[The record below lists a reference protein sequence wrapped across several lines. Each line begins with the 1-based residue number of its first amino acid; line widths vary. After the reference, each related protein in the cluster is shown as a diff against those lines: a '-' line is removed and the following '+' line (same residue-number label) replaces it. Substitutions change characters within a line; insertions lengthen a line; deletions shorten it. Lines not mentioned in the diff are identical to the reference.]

1 MATLSGNDTQIYS
14 EHLED
19 EFQNLKTLIFK
30 YDEAIAALLS
40 GGHQSYQL
48 DTGQSMQR
56 VTRFNIKEIQ
66 EMRDIAAG
74 RLADLAVRLRKT
86 AGQKQGLPAW

>member
-1 MATLSGNDTQIYS
+1 MPALSGNDTETYA
-14 EHLED
+14 EHLEN
-19 EFQNLKTLIFK
+19 EYQNLKNLVFK
-30 YDEAIAALLS
+30 YDEAISAILT

-74 RLADLAVRLRKT
+74 KLADLAVRLRKT
-86 AGQKQGLPAW
+86 AGQIQALPAW

>member
-1 MATLSGNDTQIYS
+1 MPALSGNDTETYA
-14 EHLED
+14 EHLEN
-19 EFQNLKTLIFK
+19 EYQNLKNLVFQ
-30 YDEAIAALLS
+30 YDEAIAAILT

-66 EMRDIAAG
+66 EMRDVAAG
-74 RLADLAVRLRKT
+74 KLADLAVRLRKT

>member
-1 MATLSGNDTQIYS
+1 MPALSGNNTETYD
-14 EHLED
+14 EHLEN
-19 EFQNLKTLIFK
+19 EYQNLKNLVFQ
-30 YDEAIAALLS
+30 YEEAIAAILT

-56 VTRFNIKEIQ
+56 VTRVNIKEIQ

-74 RLADLAVRLRKT
+74 KLADAMLDERAK
-86 AGQKQGLPAW
+86 

>member
-1 MATLSGNDTQIYS
+1 MATLSGNDTQSYAD
-14 EHLED
+14 HLED
-19 EFQNLKTLIFK
+19 EFQNLKTLVFK
-30 YDEAIAALLS
+30 YDEAISAILT
-40 GGHQSYQL
+40 GGHASYQL

-66 EMRDIAAG
+66 EMRDVAAG

-86 AGQKQGLPAW
+86 KGQIQALPAW

>member
-1 MATLSGNDTQIYS
+1 MAALPDNTAQSYADH
-14 EHLED
+14 EED
-19 EFQNLKTLIFK
+19 EFQNLKTLVFK

-40 GGHQSYQL
+40 GHHASYQL

-66 EMRDIAAG
+66 EMRDVAAG
-74 RLADLAVRLRKT
+74 KLADLAVRLRKT
-86 AGQKQGLPAW
+86 AGQIQALPAW

>member
-1 MATLSGNDTQIYS
+1 MPALSGNNTETYA
-14 EHLED
+14 EHLEN
-19 EFQNLKTLIFK
+19 EYQNLKNLVFQ
-30 YDEAIAALLS
+30 YDEAIAAILT

-56 VTRFNIKEIQ
+56 VTRVNIKEIQ

-74 RLADLAVRLRKT
+74 KLADLAVRLRKT
-86 AGQKQGLPAW
+86 KGQIQALPAW

>member
-1 MATLSGNDTQIYS
+1 MPALSGNNTETYA
-14 EHLED
+14 EHLEN
-19 EFQNLKTLIFK
+19 EYQNLKNLVFK
-30 YDEAIAALLS
+30 YDEAIAAILT
-40 GGHQSYQL
+40 GGHASYQL

-66 EMRDIAAG
+66 EMRDVAAG

-86 AGQKQGLPAW
+86 AGQIQALPAW

>member
-1 MATLSGNDTQIYS
+1 MAALSGNDTQTYS
-14 EHLED
+14 DHLED
-19 EFQNLKTLIFK
+19 EFQNLKNLIFK
-30 YDEAIAALLS
+30 YDEAISAILT

-74 RLADLAVRLRKT
+74 KLADLAVRLRKT
-86 AGQKQGLPAW
+86 AGQIQALPAW

>member
-1 MATLSGNDTQIYS
+1 MPALSGNDTETYA
-14 EHLED
+14 EHLEN
-19 EFQNLKTLIFK
+19 EYQNLKNLVFK
-30 YDEAIAALLS
+30 YDEAIAAILT
-40 GGHQSYQL
+40 GGHASYQL

-74 RLADLAVRLRKT
+74 KLADLAVRLRKT
-86 AGQKQGLPAW
+86 AGQIQALPAW

>member
-1 MATLSGNDTQIYS
+1 MPALSGNNTETYA
-14 EHLED
+14 EHLEN
-19 EFQNLKTLIFK
+19 EYQNLKNLVFQ
-30 YDEAIAALLS
+30 YDEAIAAILT
-40 GGHQSYQL
+40 GGHASYQL

-66 EMRDIAAG
+66 EMRDVAAG
-74 RLADLAVRLRKT
+74 KLADLAVRLRKT

>member
-1 MATLSGNDTQIYS
+1 MPALSGNNTETYA
-14 EHLED
+14 EHLEN
-19 EFQNLKTLIFK
+19 EYQNLKTLVFK
-30 YDEAIAALLS
+30 YDEAIAAILT

-66 EMRDIAAG
+66 EMRDVAAG
-74 RLADLAVRLRKT
+74 KLADLAVRLRKT
-86 AGQKQGLPAW
+86 AGQIQALPAW

>member
-1 MATLSGNDTQIYS
+1 MAALSDNDNQTYS
-14 EHLED
+14 DHLED
-19 EFQNLKTLIFK
+19 EFQNLKNLIFK
-30 YDEAIAALLS
+30 YDEAISAILT

-74 RLADLAVRLRKT
+74 KLADLAVRLRKT
-86 AGQKQGLPAW
+86 AGQIQALPAW

>member
-1 MATLSGNDTQIYS
+1 MATLSGNDTQTYL

-19 EFQNLKTLIFK
+19 EYQNLKNLVFQ
-30 YDEAIAALLS
+30 YDEAIAAILT

-56 VTRFNIKEIQ
+56 VTRFNIKELQ
-66 EMRDIAAG
+66 ETRDIAAT
-74 RLADLAVRLRKT
+74 RLGTLALRLRKT
-86 AGQKQGLPAW
+86 IGTKMIAPGW

>member
-1 MATLSGNDTQIYS
+1 MPALSGNNTETYA
-14 EHLED
+14 EHLEN
-19 EFQNLKTLIFK
+19 EYQNLKTLVFK
-30 YDEAIAALLS
+30 YDEAIAAILT

-66 EMRDIAAG
+66 EMRDVAAG
-74 RLADLAVRLRKT
+74 KLADLAVRLRKT
-86 AGQKQGLPAW
+86 PGQIQALPAW